1 MNIVKNPNI
10 LTSQTIIKKSKFI
23 CLLKTVDTEAAARD
37 FLTTHQDLSA
47 THNCY
52 VYIIGKNKDIIR
64 KDNDG
69 EPANTASKPMLEVLN
84 HHNLTNIVCLTIR
97 YFGGIKLGAGALIRA
112 YAHSV
117 SETLKQATIGEYH
130 QQISLTINFHLS
142 NSKLVD
148 EICRNYLIANIKKSY
163 HADNVELTGI
173 VNKKNRDELTRTLNL
188 NQLSYYFS

>member
-1 MNIVKNPNI
+1 MNIIKNPNI

-23 CLLKTVDTEAAARD
+23 CLLKAVDTEAKARD
-37 FLTTHQDLSA
+37 FLAAHQDLSA

-64 KDNDG
+64 KDDDG
-69 EPANTASKPMLEVLN
+69 EPTNTASKPMLEVLN

-97 YFGGIKLGAGALIRA
+97 YFGGIKLGAGGLIRA

-117 SETLKQATIGEYH
+117 SETLKQAAIGEYY

-148 EICRNYLIANIKKSY
+148 EICRNYLITNIKKSY
-163 HADNVELTGI
+163 HSDNVELTGI
-173 VNKKNRDELTRTLNL
+173 VDEKNKDELAKTLNL
-188 NQLSYYFS
+188 NQLSYHFS